1 MYTNKKK
8 CKKSLACFEKHAR
21 ATMHA
26 VHVAR
31 RGLLTTY
38 CHARCPYEKTLV
50 SQRMRLLILLLQPKK
65 KKKKTITRN
74 LNEVNTSQKRREHSQ
89 GISKRYETITIQTR
103 NN

>member
-8 CKKSLACFEKHAR
+8 CKKSLACFACEGNNACGACSKERSPHDILPCEVSIREDPRVPAD
-21 ATMHA
+21 ASPNPS
-26 VHVAR
+26 
-31 RGLLTTY
+31 LTT
-38 CHARCPYEKTLV
+38 
-50 SQRMRLLILLLQPKK
+50 QK